1 MNKGFNINTFLYV
14 GFTALGFYFLL
25 SNQIE
30 QAPIYF
36 GIALA
41 FDPFDQTVTWKKRPL
56 WQKAVLIVHLT
67 FTAAVLGYVIGFADR

>member
-1 MNKGFNINTFLYV
+1 MNNASRINTFLYL
-14 GFTALGFYFLL
+14 GFTLLGIYFLA

-30 QAPIYF
+30 QAPIYL

-56 WQKAVLIVHLT
+56 WQKAVLILHLA
-67 FTAAVLGYVIGFADR
+67 FTAGILGYVIGFMDR